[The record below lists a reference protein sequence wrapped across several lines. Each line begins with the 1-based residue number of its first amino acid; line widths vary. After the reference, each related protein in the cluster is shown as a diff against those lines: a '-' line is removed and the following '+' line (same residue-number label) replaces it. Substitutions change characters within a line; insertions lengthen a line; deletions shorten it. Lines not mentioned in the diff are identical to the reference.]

1 MPSQIENSEPR
12 PAPRVRRSTSAE
24 GFQLSGP
31 TTPIRQLLG
40 DGWANR
46 GLVMM
51 LARKDFF
58 VRFRRTSFGLVWSV
72 GLPLVQA
79 AVLAFVFTRV
89 VRIQVGYN
97 YGVFVFSG
105 ILPWTFFSTTLGSA
119 STSIVDGQ
127 GLATKIYFPRALL
140 PLVSVG
146 TSLYG
151 FVPGVFVLIGMAA
164 VLGPGVGL
172 HVWLILPATILMV
185 ALAVAFSLVFAAL
198 HVYFRDMRYILQA
211 ATFAWFYGS
220 PILYPFDRVPDN
232 LRPFIEANPATG
244 MIQVFRGAIVGPSG
258 DLLAPVLFTV
268 GWTLALLIAAGAL
281 YRRFDR
287 VFVDLL

>member
-1 MPSQIENSEPR
+1 VTTSPSTR
-12 PAPRVRRSTSAE
+12 
-24 GFQLSGP
+24 GFQLRGP
-31 TTPIRQLLG
+31 TTPVRQLLR

-46 GLVMM
+46 DLVVM

-72 GLPLVQA
+72 GLPVVQA
-79 AVLAFVFTRV
+79 TVLALVFTRI

-105 ILPWTFFSTTLGSA
+105 ILPWTFFSSTLGSA

-164 VLGPGVGL
+164 VLGPGIGP
-172 HVWLILPATILMV
+172 HVWLILPATVLMV
-185 ALAVAFSLVFAAL
+185 ALAASFGLVFAAL

-220 PILYPFDRVPDN
+220 PILYPLQRVPDS

-244 MIQVFRGAIVGPSG
+244 MLQAFRGAIVGPSG
-258 DLLAPVLFTV
+258 DLLAPMLFTV
-268 GWTLALLIAAGAL
+268 GWILVLLVAAGAL

>member
-1 MPSQIENSEPR
+1 MPSQIENPESH
-12 PAPRVRRSTSAE
+12 PAPRVRRSPSAE

-31 TTPIRQLLG
+31 TTPLRQLLV

-46 GLVMM
+46 GLVTM

-58 VRFRRTSFGLVWSV
+58 VRFRRTSFGLIWSV

-79 AVLAFVFTRV
+79 SVLAFVFTRV
-89 VRIQVGYN
+89 IRIQVGYN

-105 ILPWTFFSTTLGSA
+105 ILPWTFFSGTLGSA

-151 FVPGVFVLIGMAA
+151 FIPGVFVLIGMAA
-164 VLGPGVGL
+164 VLGPGVGP
-172 HVWLILPATILMV
+172 HVWLVLPATVLMV
-185 ALAVAFSLVFAAL
+185 ALAAAFGLVFAAL

-220 PILYPFDRVPDN
+220 PILYPLDRVPDS
-232 LRPFIEANPATG
+232 LRPFVEANPTTG
-244 MIQVFRGAIVGPSG
+244 MIQLFRGAIVGPSG
-258 DLLAPVLFTV
+258 DLLAPALFTV
-268 GWTLALLIAAGAL
+268 GWILALLIAAGAL

>member
-1 MPSQIENSEPR
+1 MTRSPS
-12 PAPRVRRSTSAE
+12 AD
-24 GFQLSGP
+24 GFQLRGP
-31 TTPIRQLLG
+31 TTPVRQLLV

-46 GLVMM
+46 GLVRM

-58 VRFRRTSFGLVWSV
+58 VRFRRTSFGLVWSI

-79 AVLAFVFTRV
+79 AVLAVVFTRV
-89 VRIQVGYN
+89 IRIQVGYN

-105 ILPWTFFSTTLGSA
+105 ILPWTFFSGTLGSA

-151 FVPGVFVLIGMAA
+151 FIPGVLVLIGMAA
-164 VLGPGVGL
+164 VLGPGIGP
-172 HVWLILPATILMV
+172 HVWLILPATVLMV
-185 ALAVAFSLVFAAL
+185 TLAAAFGLVFAAL

-220 PILYPFDRVPDN
+220 PILYPLDRVPDN
-232 LRPFIEANPATG
+232 LRPLIEANPATG
-244 MIQVFRGAIVGPSG
+244 MIQLFRGAIVGPSG
-258 DLLAPVLFTV
+258 DLAIPALVTV